1 MTGSKILHICFQD
14 SIVQIWGVFLIQ
26 TVSLYTQLLD
36 CFGIPVLMALSWF
49 ILRARYRLIHFLAVA
64 VCLLGVGTM
73 VGADILA
80 GRQDSEGKESFVIR
94 VGGRTERHYHG
105 GPTCEV
111 ERGANAGGVD
121 IVLFYRRGKATICIS
136 CSRR

>member
-1 MTGSKILHICFQD
+1 MTGSKILCVCFQD
-14 SIVQIWGVFLIQ
+14 VAVQIWGGFLTQ
-26 TVSLYTQLLD
+26 TIFLYTQLLD

-80 GRQDSEGKESFVIR
+80 GRQDSEGKESLIGERSRESTDSCCGQEFV
-94 VGGRTERHYHG
+94 
-105 GPTCEV
+105 
-111 ERGANAGGVD
+111 
-121 IVLFYRRGKATICIS
+121 KQK
-136 CSRR
+136 

>member
-1 MTGSKILHICFQD
+1 MSRSKILCICFQD
-14 SIVQIWGVFLIQ
+14 VAVQIWGGFLTQ
-26 TVSLYTQLLD
+26 TIFLYTQLLD

-80 GRQDSEGKESFVIR
+80 GRQDSEGKESLI
-94 VGGRTERHYHG
+94 GGKSREMV
-105 GPTCEV
+105 P
-111 ERGANAGGVD
+111 AVD
-121 IVLFYRRGKATICIS
+121 RNL
-136 CSRR
+136 

>member
-1 MTGSKILHICFQD
+1 MGSKILYVSFQD
-14 SIVQIWGVFLIQ
+14 SAMQMWGGFLMQ

-49 ILRARYRLIHFLAVA
+49 VLRARYRLIHFLAVA

-80 GRQDSEGKESFVIR
+80 GRQDSEGKES
-94 VGGRTERHYHG
+94 
-105 GPTCEV
+105 
-111 ERGANAGGVD
+111 
-121 IVLFYRRGKATICIS
+121 LSQRGKSGEAVAVVG
-136 CSRR
+136 